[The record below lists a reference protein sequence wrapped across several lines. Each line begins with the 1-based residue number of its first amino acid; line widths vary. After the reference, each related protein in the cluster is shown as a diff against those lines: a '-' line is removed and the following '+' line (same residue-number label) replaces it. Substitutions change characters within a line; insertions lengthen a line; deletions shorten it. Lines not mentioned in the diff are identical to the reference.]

1 MNDNGFIPGMVMIR
15 WMVFWAGLCLLA
27 FSACDRIDR
36 PDLAKAGILDLTSWN
51 FEHGG
56 IVKLNGE
63 WEFYWQQLLEPGQFD
78 PAANQNQDSYL
89 YLPDKW
95 NGLQIDGTKLSGH
108 GYATY
113 RLVVRLPEIRQPLGI
128 KMLDMAT
135 SYKLW
140 VDGKPFLSN
149 GVVGRSFEKSK
160 PQYLPQVEF
169 IVPEGNELE
178 IVLQVSNF
186 HHKKGGV
193 WTYIELGTKKQIER
207 KRLVQVAYEVFLF
220 GSLLIMGLYHLS
232 IYLIRSKDRSPL
244 YFGILS
250 IAIGLRSILVGE
262 RFLIFVFPN
271 MGWELFQKL
280 EYLTFYLSVPLFLLF
295 IKSLFPEVSKRLVDV
310 SVGLSSVFIFIMIL
324 SPINIYSHTIAI
336 LQVIVV
342 PLFIYAIFATIQAVR
357 NKREGAIWILGG
369 SGFLFITVVYDL
381 LAVNELMPPVYLSS
395 SGFFIFIFAQSL
407 MLSRRFANAFNT
419 VELMSEELTRL
430 DKLKD
435 EFLAN
440 TSHELRTP
448 LNGINGLTE
457 SMIDGA
463 TGPLNQIQLEN
474 LKLIVSSGRRL
485 STLVNDILDYSK
497 LKNRDLNL
505 RVQPVD
511 LNSVTNVV
519 ITLLQH
525 IWKAKNLSIRN
536 NIPDGFP
543 LVMADEDR
551 LEQILHNLV
560 GNAIKFSDKGTI
572 TVSAVF
578 DGDEV
583 AISVS
588 DEGIGIPEEGLKDVF
603 KSFEQLDGSIER
615 EYGGTGLGLAVT
627 KSLIELHGG
636 RIWVVSTHGEG
647 ARFTFTLPAEA
658 AVDQSAPEEKKHK
671 TSFRFI
677 GSKSPVVVSKVSSDQ
692 TVWQSSP
699 RMLAHS
705 KLQGIRVLAVDDEP
719 INLKVIENNLVNV
732 GVNVDLAFSGQEALD
747 KLKTSFYDVVLMD
760 VMMPK
765 LNGFEATRQ
774 IREQYSKEE
783 LPVLFLTAKNQADD
797 LMTGYSVD
805 ANDYLTK
812 PIVKDE
818 LLTRIGFHIKLSRSI
833 TDLVLA
839 EQKYRSIFEN
849 AVEGIF
855 LVSLEGKLIS
865 ANPAFLNI
873 LGYESIEDFE
883 KHVVDFDKQF
893 FVDPEQRVN
902 GLGELLDGRDIQQY
916 EIQCFRKDGTI
927 MDLSFNAHAVRDENK
942 NILYVEGIFE
952 DITQKKQAVKLKTAK
967 EAAELANRIKSEF
980 LANMSHELRT
990 PMQGILG
997 FAKLGISKLERISK
1011 DKLQLYLKEIV
1022 KSGTSLLNLLDE
1034 LLDLSKLESGKAQ
1047 FKFEKHDLSEL
1058 ADNVILELSSLSRD
1072 KRILVD
1078 FQKPDFSDVVV
1089 VDAYKINQ
1097 VIRNLLSNAIKFTA
1111 EQGFIRIE
1119 IEDRDQQIMFSMYD
1133 DGLGIPEAELE
1144 AIFDKFAQSSKTK
1157 NGAGGTG
1164 LGLAISKEII
1174 LAHQG
1179 EIWAENNP
1187 EGGAIMRFIIPK
1199 NLDPTR
1205 N

>member
-1 MNDNGFIPGMVMIR
+1 MVI
-15 WMVFWAGLCLLA
+15 LCLLVC
-27 FSACDRIDR
+27 SSCNVIDKSVV
-36 PDLAKAGILDLTSWN
+36 AKAGFLDLTEWS
-51 FEHGG
+51 FEEDG
-56 IVKLNGE
+56 IIKLNGE
-63 WEFYWQQLLEPGQFD
+63 WEFYWQQLLNPGQFE
-78 PAANQNQDSYL
+78 AESNKNQVKYL
-89 YLPDKW
+89 DLPNKW
-95 NGLQIDGTKLSGH
+95 NGLQIDGAKLSGH

-113 RLVVRLPEIRQPLGI
+113 RLHVRLPGDQLSLGI

-135 SYKLW
+135 AYNLW
-140 VDGKPFLSN
+140 VDGKLLLSN
-149 GVVGRSFEKSK
+149 GVVGSSSEESK
-160 PQYLPQVEF
+160 PQYLPQIEF
-169 IVPEGNELE
+169 IVPERANLE
-178 IVLQVSNF
+178 VVLQVSNF
-186 HHKKGGV
+186 NHKKGGV

-207 KRLVQVAYEVFLF
+207 KRIIQLSYEVFLF
-220 GSLLIMGLYHLS
+220 GSLFIMGLYYLS

-250 IAIGLRSILVGE
+250 ITVGFRSILVGE
-262 RFLIFVFPN
+262 RFLIYCFPE
-271 MGWELFQKL
+271 MEWELFQKL

-295 IKSLFPEVSKRLVDV
+295 IKSLFPEVSKKVVDV
-310 SVGLSSVFIFIMIL
+310 SLGLSSVFILIMLI
-324 SPINIYSHTIAI
+324 SPINIYSHTVAI

-342 PLFIYAIFATIQAVR
+342 PLFIYAIFATIQAVL

-369 SGFLFITVVYDL
+369 SGFLFMTVVYDL
-381 LAVNELMPPVYLSS
+381 LAVNELLPPVYLSS

-463 TGPLNQIQLEN
+463 TGPLNQVQLEN
-474 LKLIVSSGRRL
+474 LKLIVSSGKRL

-497 LKNRDLNL
+497 IKNRDLNL

-511 LNSVTNVV
+511 LNSVTNIV
-519 ITLLQH
+519 ITLSQH
-525 IWKAKNLSIRN
+525 IWQAKNLSIIN
-536 NIPDGFP
+536 NIPIGFP

-578 DGDEV
+578 DGGEV

-588 DEGIGIPEEGLKDVF
+588 DEGIGIPEEGLNDVF

-636 RIWVVSTHGEG
+636 RIWVVSTYGKG
-647 ARFTFTLPAEA
+647 ACFTFTLPAQA
-658 AVDQSAPEEKKHK
+658 IVDQTLPEGKRHK
-671 TSFRFI
+671 NPFRFM
-677 GSKSPVVVSKVSSDQ
+677 GSKSPAVVNNKNMDQ
-692 TVWQSSP
+692 NVWKSNP
-699 RMLAHS
+699 TLLAHS

-719 INLKVIENNLVNV
+719 INLKVIENNLMNV
-732 GVNVDLAFSGQEALD
+732 GVHVDLAFSGEEALD

-774 IREQYSKEE
+774 IRKQYSKEE

-797 LMTGYSVD
+797 LMTGYSVE
-805 ANDYLTK
+805 ANDYLSK

-833 TDLVLA
+833 SDLMLA

-865 ANPAFLNI
+865 ANPAFLST
-873 LGYESIEDFE
+873 LGYDSIEDFE
-883 KHVVDFDKQF
+883 KQVIDFDKQF
-893 FVDPEQRVN
+893 FVDPEQRIN
-902 GLGELLDGRDIQQY
+902 GLKELLDGNNIEQH
-916 EIQCFRKDGTI
+916 EIQCYRKDDTVI
-927 MDLSFNAHAVRDENK
+927 DLSFNAHAVRDENK
-942 NILYVEGIFE
+942 NILYVEGMFE

-1011 DKLQLYLKEIV
+1011 EKLLLYLKEIV

-1058 ADNVILELSSLSRD
+1058 TNNVILELSSLSRN
-1072 KRILVD
+1072 KGIIVD
-1078 FQKPDFSDVVV
+1078 FQKPGFPDDLVI
-1089 VDAYKINQ
+1089 DAYKINQ

-1111 EQGFIRIE
+1111 EQGFIKIDIE
-1119 IEDRDQQIMFSMYD
+1119 ERHNQIMFSMYD
-1133 DGLGIPEAELE
+1133 DGLGIPESELE

-1187 EGGAIMRFIIPK
+1187 EGGAIMRFTIPK
-1199 NLDPTR
+1199 NLDPT
-1205 N
+1205 NN